1 MLYLVAPNQRV
12 VESLHQ
18 ELESQKRTALVRCVV
33 PPLPGLSWGK
43 LLVQIL
49 VLVMVPSLSRLSLV
63 LTNSQILTSYVLGL
77 GS

>member
-1 MLYLVAPNQRV
+1 MPYLVAPNQRV

-18 ELESQKRTALVRCVV
+18 ELEGQKRTALVRCVV

-63 LTNSQILTSYVLGL
+63 LMFLVKDHSFVA
-77 GS
+77 